1 MGFFI
6 KPSPTYP
13 RPLYGTP
20 HLTRAVATLS
30 PCGVDN
36 LPTPPKLLP
45 TLLYIL
51 PRPAPAYTLALYG
64 SPTLT
69 SIAAAYPPTK
79 IQKEGLKSPPKL
91 SHTPSYTIPL
101 YTLPANPLH
110 RPSCPC
116 QRGERTRPPKMYT
129 TLIYRESKRGEEM
142 YIGIYSIGR
151 VYYPLVAAAPLF
163 YKVNICLVDRTL
175 GAVWGGNPT
184 SI

>member
-30 PCGVDN
+30 LCGVDN
-36 LPTPPKLLP
+36 LPTLPKLLP

-51 PRPAPAYTLALYG
+51 PRPAPAYTLAPYG

-101 YTLPANPLH
+101 YTLPATLFTALPA
-110 RPSCPC
+110 PAK
-116 QRGERTRPPKMYT
+116 RGENTPPKMYT
-129 TLIYRESKRGEEM
+129 TLIYRESKKC
-142 YIGIYSIGR
+142 I
-151 VYYPLVAAAPLF
+151 
-163 YKVNICLVDRTL
+163 
-175 GAVWGGNPT
+175 
-184 SI
+184 